1 MPGRFGRG
9 KSGDGIQDAKINSN
23 QCRDSRIPSP
33 ELGLAGCTAAALNS
47 IQHSTVSASTYT
59 RRGVLSHGESPG
71 TVWGPPRLQH
81 HPRRPSSLTR
91 RVLPPSWRRR
101 PTRRVVLP
109 RRGSPG
115 AARRPS
121 PASAASTYSA
131 MCIFAND
138 FKCF

>member
-1 MPGRFGRG
+1 MGFRMQ
-9 KSGDGIQDAKINSN
+9 KSIAINAA
-23 QCRDSRIPSP
+23 IPEFPRRSW
-33 ELGLAGCTAAALNS
+33 GCTAAALNS

-101 PTRRVVLP
+101 PTRCVVLP

-121 PASAASTYSA
+121 PASAASTY
-131 MCIFAND
+131 
-138 FKCF
+138 